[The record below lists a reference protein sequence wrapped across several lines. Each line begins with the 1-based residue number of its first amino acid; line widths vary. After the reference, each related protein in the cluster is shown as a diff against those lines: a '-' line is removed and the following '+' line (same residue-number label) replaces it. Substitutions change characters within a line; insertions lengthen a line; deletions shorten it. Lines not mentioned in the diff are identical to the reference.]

1 MPDRGCNIWSLV
13 VLSVLEM
20 GLGASS
26 IALGVF
32 GIIRVR
38 SVHKLQ
44 LGDASPI
51 WSGICFLICGLCG
64 MVCAKKR
71 SGLIMILFSACC
83 ICGLISGILNFQFV
97 RVVAKRPDA
106 LPSLYLAIMVLA
118 CLGIGVSI
126 LFTWLTCRLA
136 SSEQQRMYLE
146 RELSLHHSHEM
157 SEKWLPTPVLQ
168 YPQLLSSST
177 LNSGPPVPSTPV
189 LQYPQLLSSSTLNS
203 GPPVPSTPVLQYP
216 QLRSSSTLNSGP
228 PVPST
233 LHIIIVAQTR
243 TPDSCLS
250 RATRNMCPNGGTG
263 GLELGTTV
271 LKRDMNAP
279 QEDGGTLLGED
290 GLMELAERSE
300 RAASIPQIS
309 FNGKSSPPLSLG

>member
-157 SEKWLPTPVLQ
+157 SEKWLPTPILQ
-168 YPQLLSSST
+168 YPQLRSSST
-177 LNSGPPVPSTPV
+177 LNPGPPVPSTPV
-189 LQYPQLLSSSTLNS
+189 LQYS
-203 GPPVPSTPVLQYP
+203 
-216 QLRSSSTLNSGP
+216 QLRPSSTLNSGP

-243 TPDSCLS
+243 TSDSTNHQALNELNRACLS
-250 RATRNMCPNGGTG
+250 GATRNMCPDGGTG

-279 QEDGGTLLGED
+279 QE
-290 GLMELAERSE
+290 ELAERSE

>member
-13 VLSVLEM
+13 ILSVLEM

-51 WSGICFLICGLCG
+51 WSGSC
-64 MVCAKKR
+64 
-71 SGLIMILFSACC
+71 MILFSACC

-157 SEKWLPTPVLQ
+157 NEK
-168 YPQLLSSST
+168 
-177 LNSGPPVPSTPV
+177 
-189 LQYPQLLSSSTLNS
+189 
-203 GPPVPSTPVLQYP
+203 
-216 QLRSSSTLNSGP
+216 
-228 PVPST
+228 
-233 LHIIIVAQTR
+233 
-243 TPDSCLS
+243 
-250 RATRNMCPNGGTG
+250 
-263 GLELGTTV
+263 
-271 LKRDMNAP
+271 
-279 QEDGGTLLGED
+279 
-290 GLMELAERSE
+290 ELAERSE

>member
-20 GLGASS
+20 GLGACS

-71 SGLIMILFSACC
+71 SGLI
-83 ICGLISGILNFQFV
+83 
-97 RVVAKRPDA
+97 RPDA

-157 SEKWLPTPVLQ
+157 SEK
-168 YPQLLSSST
+168 
-177 LNSGPPVPSTPV
+177 
-189 LQYPQLLSSSTLNS
+189 
-203 GPPVPSTPVLQYP
+203 
-216 QLRSSSTLNSGP
+216 
-228 PVPST
+228 
-233 LHIIIVAQTR
+233 
-243 TPDSCLS
+243 
-250 RATRNMCPNGGTG
+250 
-263 GLELGTTV
+263 
-271 LKRDMNAP
+271 
-279 QEDGGTLLGED
+279 
-290 GLMELAERSE
+290 ELAERSE

>member
-13 VLSVLEM
+13 ILSVLEM

-32 GIIRVR
+32 GIIRVW

-51 WSGICFLICGLCG
+51 WSGSCFLICGLCG

-157 SEKWLPTPVLQ
+157 SEK
-168 YPQLLSSST
+168 
-177 LNSGPPVPSTPV
+177 
-189 LQYPQLLSSSTLNS
+189 
-203 GPPVPSTPVLQYP
+203 
-216 QLRSSSTLNSGP
+216 
-228 PVPST
+228 
-233 LHIIIVAQTR
+233 
-243 TPDSCLS
+243 
-250 RATRNMCPNGGTG
+250 
-263 GLELGTTV
+263 
-271 LKRDMNAP
+271 
-279 QEDGGTLLGED
+279 
-290 GLMELAERSE
+290 ELAERSE